1 MIALPKLRFAATYYR
16 DYFAKD
22 FLASI
27 VVFLVALPLCMGI
40 AIASGVPP
48 AAGLITGI
56 IGGLVVGSLAGCPLQ
71 VSGPAAG
78 LTVIVWEIVQ
88 EHGSAVLGVIVLS
101 AGVIQ
106 LAAGL
111 LRWGQWFRA
120 VSPAVIN
127 GMLSGIGVLI
137 VASQF
142 HVMLDDKPKG
152 SGSSNLLSIPR
163 ALWDCLQQTEIGS
176 THVAGCV
183 GLLTI
188 VILVIWESG
197 VPARWKVIPGALVAV
212 AVGTAV
218 TLAFQL
224 DIKTIT
230 LPDNLLSTIRL
241 PTTAVL
247 PRLLDWQILLE
258 AIGIAV
264 VASAETLLSAGAVD
278 RMHQGQRTKYD
289 RELTA
294 QGIGNMICGLLGVL
308 PMTGVIVRSGTNVQ
322 AGARTRMSAILHG
335 AWLLLFVALCPFVL
349 RLIPTASLAALLV
362 YTGFKLTNLKVIKT
376 LEQYGRSEVAI
387 YLITIC
393 TIVVEDLLTGVVV
406 GMVLTTAKLIYLLTH
421 LSIRVEKPD
430 AKRTVL
436 FLDGAATFLSLPK
449 LAMVLESVP
458 SDAELHIHIEEL
470 DYIDHACLDLLM
482 NWEVQHKNQG
492 GSLVIDWGTLGMMFR
507 ERRKAARRK
516 ETVAH

>member
-1 MIALPKLRFAATYYR
+1 
-16 DYFAKD
+16 
-22 FLASI
+22 
-27 VVFLVALPLCMGI
+27 
-40 AIASGVPP
+40 
-48 AAGLITGI
+48 
-56 IGGLVVGSLAGCPLQ
+56 
-71 VSGPAAG
+71 
-78 LTVIVWEIVQ
+78 
-88 EHGSAVLGVIVLS
+88 
-101 AGVIQ
+101 
-106 LAAGL
+106 
-111 LRWGQWFRA
+111 
-120 VSPAVIN
+120 
-127 GMLSGIGVLI
+127 
-137 VASQF
+137 
-142 HVMLDDKPKG
+142 
-152 SGSSNLLSIPR
+152 
-163 ALWDCLQQTEIGS
+163 
-176 THVAGCV
+176 
-183 GLLTI
+183 
-188 VILVIWESG
+188 
-197 VPARWKVIPGALVAV
+197 
-212 AVGTAV
+212 
-218 TLAFQL
+218 
-224 DIKTIT
+224 
-230 LPDNLLSTIRL
+230 
-241 PTTAVL
+241 
-247 PRLLDWQILLE
+247 
-258 AIGIAV
+258 
-264 VASAETLLSAGAVD
+264 
-278 RMHQGQRTKYD
+278 
-289 RELTA
+289 
-294 QGIGNMICGLLGVL
+294 
-308 PMTGVIVRSGTNVQ
+308 MTGVIVRSGTNVQ